1 MINGY
6 CEEKYIPVKKI
17 FKDYFIKQE
26 EIGASFAIY
35 KEGKPLIDL
44 WGGFKNKKNQKWD
57 ENTIVN
63 VFSATKGIY
72 EIIVSILIDQNILDL
87 EKPVSYYWDTFKQS
101 NKREIKLKHILSHQS
116 GFYRFK
122 KNNKNKIKLKH
133 ILSHQ
138 SGLYR
143 FKEKI
148 TQRDLLDWN
157 KIISILENQDP
168 DHNAGEKTYYHAK
181 THGFLIG
188 EIIRRTTKKSLGQ
201 LLNEIISKKLRLD
214 FYIGIP
220 QNQISNIANLYQ
232 NTIEKNNSLDFNAF
246 NNPEHDIN
254 FYNTKDWQTAQ
265 VPSMNGHG
273 NARSIAKI
281 YDVIANDLVLN
292 RKILL
297 SQKSIEKCL
306 KENSNRIDQ
315 SLNLP
320 IRWTDIGLIL
330 RGGWLF
336 GKNKESFGHNGWGGS
351 IGFAD
356 PILRLG
362 ISYVTNKINPT
373 LMPDTRVSNLLK
385 KFYEIEI

>member
-6 CEEKYIPVKKI
+6 CEEKYNPVKKI
-17 FKDYFIKQE
+17 FESYFLKQE

-44 WGGFKNKKNQKWD
+44 YGGFKDKNNKNWE

-63 VFSATKGIY
+63 VFSTTKGIY

-87 EKPVSYYWDTFKQS
+87 EKCVSYYWDAFKQS
-101 NKREIKLKHILSHQS
+101 NKRE
-116 GFYRFK
+116 
-122 KNNKNKIKLKH
+122 IKLKH

-148 TQRDLLDWN
+148 TQEDLLDWN
-157 KIISILENQDP
+157 KIIAILENQQP
-168 DHNAGEKTYYHAK
+168 DHPCGKRTYYHAK

-188 EIIRRTTKKSLGQ
+188 EIIKKTTNKSIGELTSE
-201 LLNEIISKKLRLD
+201 LLSKKLKLD
-214 FYIGIP
+214 FFIGTP
-220 QNQISNIANLYQ
+220 KNQLSNIAFLYEDK
-232 NTIEKNNSLDFNAF
+232 TKSKISSEFNAF
-246 NNPEHDIN
+246 NNPEHEIN
-254 FYNTKDWQTAQ
+254 FYNEENWQTCE

-281 YDVIANDLVLN
+281 YDIFVNDLILEKN
-292 RKILL
+292 ILL
-297 SQKSIEKCL
+297 SKSSIKKCL
-306 KENSNRIDQ
+306 TESIGRIDE
-315 SLNLP
+315 SLMLP
-320 IRWTDIGLIL
+320 IRWSQVGLIL

-351 IGFAD
+351 LGFAD
-356 PILRLG
+356 PKLG
-362 ISYVTNKINPT
+362 IGFSYVTNKINP
-373 LMPDTRVSNLLK
+373 DTNSDHRIINLLK
-385 KFYEIEI
+385 KFYDIH

>member
-6 CEEKYIPVKKI
+6 CEEKYNPVKSI
-17 FKDYFIKQE
+17 FESYFLNEE

-44 WGGFKNKKNQKWD
+44 HGGFKNKNNKNWE

-87 EKPVSYYWDTFKQS
+87 EKSVSYYWNAFKQS
-101 NKREIKLKHILSHQS
+101 KKREIKL
-116 GFYRFK
+116 R
-122 KNNKNKIKLKH
+122 H

-148 TQRDLLDWN
+148 TQQDLLDWN
-157 KIISILENQDP
+157 KIITILENQDP
-168 DHNAGEKTYYHAK
+168 DHPSGQKTYYHAK

-188 EIIRRTTKKSLGQ
+188 EIIKRTTKKSIGQ
-201 LLNEIISKKLRLD
+201 LVSELLSKKLKLD
-214 FYIGIP
+214 FFIGTP
-220 QNQISNIANLYQ
+220 KNQLSNIAFLYEG
-232 NTIEKNNSLDFNAF
+232 NTEKTISSEFNAF
-246 NNPEHDIN
+246 NNPEHEIN
-254 FYNTKDWQTAQ
+254 FYNKENWQTAEI
-265 VPSMNGHG
+265 PSMNGHG

-281 YDVIANDLVLN
+281 YDTFVNDLILEKN
-292 RKILL
+292 ILL
-297 SQKSIEKCL
+297 SKPSIKKCL
-306 KENSNRIDQ
+306 NESISRIDE
-315 SLNLP
+315 SLMLP
-320 IRWTDIGLIL
+320 IRWSEVGLIL

-356 PILRLG
+356 PILG
-362 ISYVTNKINPT
+362 IGVAYTTNKINPT
-373 LMPDTRVSNLLK
+373 MSSDKRIITLLK
-385 KFYEIEI
+385 EFYKINSYNLKNIF

>member
-6 CEEKYIPVKKI
+6 CEEKYNSIKKI
-17 FKDYFIKQE
+17 FGDYFLNNQ

-44 WGGFKNKKNQKWD
+44 WGGFQKKDNKKWE

-87 EKPVSYYWDTFKQS
+87 EKPVSYYWEAFKRS
-101 NKREIKLKHILSHQS
+101 NKREV
-116 GFYRFK
+116 
-122 KNNKNKIKLKH
+122 KLKH

-148 TQRDLLDWN
+148 TQQDLLDWN

-168 DHNAGEKTYYHAK
+168 DHKPGEKTYYHAK

-188 EIIRRTTKKSLGQ
+188 EIIKKITEKSLGKLVSE
-201 LLNEIISKKLRLD
+201 LLSNKLKLD
-214 FYIGIP
+214 FFIGAP
-220 QNQISNIANLYQ
+220 EDQLSNIAFLYQ
-232 NTIEKNNSLDFNAF
+232 DRTENKILSEFNAF
-246 NNPEHDIN
+246 NNPEHKIN
-254 FYNTKDWQTAQ
+254 FYNKKDWQIAE

-281 YDVIANDLVLN
+281 YDVFVNDLILKKN
-292 RKILL
+292 ILL
-297 SQKSIEKCL
+297 SSPSIKKCL
-306 KENSNRIDQ
+306 TESRNRIDQ
-315 SLNLP
+315 SLMLP
-320 IRWTDIGLIL
+320 IRWSDVGLIL

-336 GKNKESFGHNGWGGS
+336 GENKESFGHNGWGGS
-351 IGFAD
+351 LGFAD
-356 PILRLG
+356 PILG
-362 ISYVTNKINPT
+362 IGVAYATNKINPA
-373 LMPDTRVSNLLK
+373 MGSDQRIINLLR
-385 KFYEIEI
+385 KFYENY

>member
-17 FKDYFIKQE
+17 FEDYFLKQE

-44 WGGFKNKKNQKWD
+44 WGGFKKNDDEKWE

-87 EKPVSYYWDTFKQS
+87 EKYVSYYWDA
-101 NKREIKLKHILSHQS
+101 
-116 GFYRFK
+116 FK
-122 KNNKNKIKLKH
+122 KNNKNQIKLKH

-168 DHNAGEKTYYHAK
+168 DHKAGEKTYYHAK

-201 LLNEIISKKLRLD
+201 LLNEIISKKLGLD
-214 FYIGIP
+214 FYIGTP
-220 QNQISNIANLYQ
+220 QDQISNIANLYQ

-265 VPSMNGHG
+265 VPAMNGHG

-281 YDVIANDLVLN
+281 YDVIVNDLILDKKN
-292 RKILL
+292 LL
-297 SQKSIEKCL
+297 SQKSLKKCL
-306 KENSNRIDQ
+306 KESSNRIDQ
-315 SLNLP
+315 SLKLP

-351 IGFAD
+351 VGFAD
-356 PILRLG
+356 PNLGIG
-362 ISYVTNKINPT
+362 ISYTTNKIYST
-373 LMPDTRVSNLLK
+373 ITPDTRVSYLLK

>member
-6 CEEKYIPVKKI
+6 CEEKYTPVKKI
-17 FKDYFIKQE
+17 FESYFLKQE

-44 WGGFKNKKNQKWD
+44 WGGFKNNNNKWE

-87 EKPVSYYWDTFKQS
+87 EKPVSYYWNAFKQN
-101 NKREIKLKHILSHQS
+101 NKRGIT
-116 GFYRFK
+116 
-122 KNNKNKIKLKH
+122 LKH

-148 TQRDLLDWN
+148 TQEDLLDWN
-157 KIISILENQDP
+157 KIITILENQQP
-168 DHNAGEKTYYHAK
+168 DHPCGERTYYHAK
-181 THGFLIG
+181 TQGFLIG
-188 EIIRRTTKKSLGQ
+188 EIIKKTTNKSLGELTSE
-201 LLNEIISKKLRLD
+201 LLSKRLNLD
-214 FYIGIP
+214 FFIGTP
-220 QNQISNIANLYQ
+220 KNKLSNIAFLYEDKKESK
-232 NTIEKNNSLDFNAF
+232 ISAEFNAF
-246 NNPEHDIN
+246 NNPEHEID
-254 FYNTKDWQTAQ
+254 FYNKENWQIAE

-281 YDVIANDLVLN
+281 YDIFVNDLILEKN
-292 RKILL
+292 ILL
-297 SQKSIEKCL
+297 SKSSIKKCL
-306 KENSNRIDQ
+306 TENDSRVDE
-315 SLNLP
+315 SLMLP
-320 IRWTDIGLIL
+320 IRWSQVGLIL

-351 IGFAD
+351 LGFAD
-356 PILRLG
+356 PMLG
-362 ISYVTNKINPT
+362 IGVAYTTNKINPT
-373 LMPDTRVSNLLK
+373 IATDQRIINLLK

>member
-6 CEEKYIPVKKI
+6 CDEKYNPVKKI
-17 FKDYFIKQE
+17 FENYFLKKE

-44 WGGFKNKKNQKWD
+44 YGGFKDISNKSWE

-87 EKPVSYYWDTFKQS
+87 EKPVSYYWDSFKQS
-101 NKREIKLKHILSHQS
+101 NKRE
-116 GFYRFK
+116 
-122 KNNKNKIKLKH
+122 IKLKH

-148 TQRDLLDWN
+148 TQQDLLDWN
-157 KIISILENQDP
+157 KIITILENQEP
-168 DHNAGEKTYYHAK
+168 DHPCGEKTYYHAK

-188 EIIRRTTKKSLGQ
+188 EIIKKTTKKTLGELVSE
-201 LLNEIISKKLRLD
+201 LLSKKLGLD
-214 FYIGIP
+214 FFIGTP
-220 QNQISNIANLYQ
+220 KNQLSNIALLYEDK
-232 NTIEKNNSLDFNAF
+232 IESKISSKFNAF
-246 NNPEHDIN
+246 NNPEHKID
-254 FYNTKDWQTAQ
+254 FYNTKGWQSAE

-281 YDVIANDLVLN
+281 YDIFVNDLTLEKNVL
-292 RKILL
+292 LT
-297 SQKSIEKCL
+297 KSSIKKCL
-306 KENSNRIDQ
+306 TEGTSRVDQ
-315 SLNLP
+315 SLMLP
-320 IRWTDIGLIL
+320 IRWSEVGLIL

-351 IGFAD
+351 LGFAD
-356 PILRLG
+356 PILG
-362 ISYVTNKINPT
+362 IGVAYTTNKINQT
-373 LMPDTRVSNLLK
+373 MGSDFRIINLLK
-385 KFYEIEI
+385 EFYKLY

>member
-1 MINGY
+1 MISGY
-6 CEEKYIPVKKI
+6 CEEKYIPLKKI
-17 FKDYFIKQE
+17 FEDYFLKQE

-44 WGGFKNKKNQKWD
+44 WSGLKNKNDEKWN

-87 EKPVSYYWDTFKQS
+87 EKPVSYYWDAFKKS
-101 NKREIKLKHILSHQS
+101 NKRE
-116 GFYRFK
+116 
-122 KNNKNKIKLKH
+122 IKLKH

-148 TQRDLLDWN
+148 TQEDLLDWD
-157 KIISILENQDP
+157 KIITILENQDP
-168 DHNAGEKTYYHAK
+168 DHPRGQKTYYHAK

-188 EIIRRTTKKSLGQ
+188 EIVKKTTKKSIGELVSE
-201 LLNEIISKKLRLD
+201 LLSKKLGID
-214 FYIGIP
+214 FFIGTP
-220 QNQISNIANLYQ
+220 KNQLSNIAHLYEDK
-232 NTIEKNNSLDFNAF
+232 TETKVSVEFNAF
-246 NNPEHDIN
+246 NNPKHEIN
-254 FYNTKDWQTAQ
+254 FYNKENWQTAE

-281 YDVIANDLVLN
+281 YDIFVNDLVLEKN
-292 RKILL
+292 ILL
-297 SQKSIEKCL
+297 SKLSIKKCL
-306 KENSNRIDQ
+306 VESTKRIDE
-315 SLNLP
+315 SLMLP
-320 IRWTDIGLIL
+320 IRWSHVGLIL

-351 IGFAD
+351 LGFAD
-356 PILRLG
+356 PTLG
-362 ISYVTNKINPT
+362 IGIAYTTNKINPT
-373 LMPDTRVSNLLK
+373 MGTDFRIINLLK
-385 KFYEIEI
+385 EFYKLH